1 MKYDDDPRGIQSII
15 DEKLNEIEEKLNVRI
30 LHAVESGSRSWGF
43 ASPDSDYDVRFIY
56 VRPMEDYLRLDEMKD
71 TITWELNET
80 LDIVGWDIS
89 KVLRL
94 MHRSN
99 VTLFEWANSPAIY
112 RTTMEWQRIYE
123 GMERFFSVKASMYQY
138 YGVARST
145 FEGFLQEEKVKYKK
159 YFYAIRPLLAC
170 KWIDEK
176 KCPPP
181 VLFSKL
187 RETMLPQELEDKM
200 EQLLVK
206 KMAMSEGD
214 KGPQVEEIHCFLEET
229 LEHYKSYIADY
240 KEEKN
245 MDFETV
251 NQLFRACIR
260 GELK

>member
-1 MKYDDDPRGIQSII
+1 MMQYKDDSRKIEQII
-15 DEKLNEIEEKLNVRI
+15 EEKLNEIEEKLGVRI

-56 VRPMEDYLRLDEMKD
+56 VRPQEEYLRLDETKD

-94 MHRSN
+94 FHKSN
-99 VTLFEWANSPAIY
+99 VTLFEWANSPIVY
-112 RTTMEWQRIYE
+112 RTTKEWQVLYE
-123 GMERFFSVKASMYQY
+123 EVRAFFLVKASMYQY

-170 KWIDEK
+170 KWIEEK

-181 VLFSKL
+181 VLFSELK
-187 RETMLPQELEDKM
+187 EAMLPSELKAAVDELLEKKKEMKESEKGIQIETVQKFLAVQLDKY
-200 EQLLVK
+200 K
-206 KMAMSEGD
+206 EG
-214 KGPQVEEIHCFLEET
+214 
-229 LEHYKSYIADY
+229 IASY
-240 KEEKN
+240 KEEKK
-245 MDFETV
+245 MDWDKINT
-251 NQLFRACIR
+251 LFRNCIQQR
-260 GELK
+260 

>member
-1 MKYDDDPRGIQSII
+1 MIG
-15 DEKLNEIEEKLNVRI
+15 EKLNVRI

-56 VRPMEDYLRLDEMKD
+56 VRPQEEYLRLDE
-71 TITWELNET
+71 
-80 LDIVGWDIS
+80 S

-94 MHRSN
+94 FHKSN

-112 RTTMEWQRIYE
+112 RTTNEWQGMYE
-123 GMERFFSVKASMYQY
+123 KLADFFSVKASMYQY

-145 FEGFLQEEKVKYKK
+145 FEGFLQEEQVKYKK

-187 RETMLPQELEDKM
+187 KETMLPKELEEVM
-200 EQLLVK
+200 TELLDK
-206 KMAMSEGD
+206 KMAMKESE
-214 KGPQVEEIHCFLEET
+214 KGMQVASIHHFIKEQLD
-229 LEHYKSYIADY
+229 HYRDYIATY
-240 KEEKN
+240 EEEKK
-245 MDFETV
+245 MDW
-251 NQLFRACIR
+251 NKINAIFRACISQ
-260 GELK
+260 KTK